1 MPPGVRGGFG
11 EVVIVLVAS
20 VRPVVTSQVM
30 PEILDG
36 VEFRRVWRQRDQG
49 DVGWDLESLGGM
61 VAGLVPNQ
69 DGVNVGSQF
78 VGELLKEVI
87 DDGGV
92 QMWRQQS
99 DALTSVGANRSQY
112 IKIVVLRLSHR
123 PWPRALF
130 GPHAGQRSLLTEAR
144 FILEPDFD
152 SLVGMGRSDGL
163 HLLDDFFLKALWAS
177 GSLFRCLGRGMRQL

>member
-1 MPPGVRGGFG
+1 MPPSVGGGFG

-20 VRPVVTSQVM
+20 VRPVVASQVM

-36 VEFRRVWRQRDQG
+36 VEFRRVWRHRDQG
-49 DVGWDLESLGGM
+49 DVRRNLESLGGM

-87 DDGGV
+87 DDGGI
-92 QMWRQQS
+92 QMRRQQS
-99 DALTSVGANRSQY
+99 DALTGAGANRSQY
-112 IKIVVLRLSHR
+112 IEVIVLRLSHG

-130 GPHAGQRSLLTEAR
+130 GPYAGQRSLLPEAR

-152 SLVGMGRSDGL
+152 SLVGMGRTNDF
-163 HLLDDFFLKALWAS
+163 HLLDDVFLKALWAS
-177 GSLFRCLGRGMRQL
+177 GSLFLCLGRGMRQL